1 MESPEFD
8 ISVIIPSYNRCA
20 ILERC
25 LAALITQTMPAK
37 AYEIVVCDDGS
48 ADQTRAITESFAAKA
63 ACSVVYLF
71 QPNAGANAARNR
83 GVTSAKGR
91 LLLIIN
97 DDTIAVPDL
106 LRQHKLSHDQY
117 PEENIAILGRMT
129 ISPEVPPSFFAALHL
144 DADYDQWQGKKELDW
159 RAFYTCNVSVK
170 RSFLLKYG
178 LFEEGIRY
186 HEDLEL
192 SERLSHH
199 GLKII
204 YNPAALGYH
213 YHHLEETEYLNAA
226 KKDGKALARWYLK
239 FPHLEKVLV
248 PFGFHLTSDPM
259 KRAYYILGDLVINRY
274 SRPLLLKLARWSIHK
289 NGDLAKFLYWKLYA
303 SFRREAINEELKATS
318 SR

>member
-1 MESPEFD
+1 MENPEFD

-25 LAALITQTMPAK
+25 LAALLTQTMPAGD
-37 AYEIVVCDDGS
+37 YEIVVCDDGS
-48 ADQTRAITESFAAKA
+48 LDGTRAVAEACAKKA
-63 ACSVVYLF
+63 ACAVAYLH
-71 QPNAGANAARNR
+71 QPNAGANAARNMGIR
-83 GVTSAKGR
+83 SARGR

-97 DDTIAVPDL
+97 DDTIAIPDL
-106 LRQHKLSHDQY
+106 LRQHKLSHDRH
-117 PEENIAILGRMT
+117 PEEGIAILGRMT

-144 DADYDQWQGKKELDW
+144 DADYDQWQGKQELDW

-170 RSFLLKYG
+170 RSFLLKHG

-213 YHHLEETEYLNAA
+213 YHYLEEAEYLNAA
-226 KKDGKALARWYLK
+226 KKDGKALARWYRK
-239 FPHLEKVLV
+239 FPHLERVLV
-248 PFGFHLTSDPM
+248 PFGFHLTSDPV
-259 KRAYYILGDLVINRY
+259 KRAYYLLGDLLINPYTRP
-274 SRPLLLKLARWSIHK
+274 PLLRLARWSIGK
-289 NGDLAKFLYWKLYA
+289 NVDLAKFLYWKLYA
-303 SFRREAINEELKATS
+303 SFRREAINEELKAPS
-318 SR
+318 SK